1 MAQQAGQLSPDGRW
15 LWNGAE
21 WIPHTPVAVAPVAAT
36 WARPYESARFR
47 ATVVTVLL
55 LANVAALLIG
65 IFFDA
70 VLFASGADT
79 TALSDSQSVAIGLL
93 ALTYLVTFYG
103 TFIPSIVLFCM
114 WLHRVVRNMPALGSW
129 DARWS
134 PAGAVGR
141 CFIPFLNLAHPM
153 SGTLEAWRSS
163 DPTQRW
169 ANVES
174 RKRMSPPA
182 LIVGWWAAW
191 LIGGLLSRVSFQLG
205 RSNDPAQVATSALV
219 DLVSAVLLIAA
230 AVLAVLVVRDVTAR
244 QDHKNALITAGQ
256 FPSPPA
262 VVPAG
267 EGTGVG
273 RA

>member
-1 MAQQAGQLSPDGRW
+1 VAQQAGQLSPDGKW
-15 LWNGAE
+15 LWNSAE
-21 WIPHTPVAVAPVAAT
+21 WIPHTPLAVAPVAAT

-47 ATVVTVLL
+47 ATFVTVLL
-55 LANVAALLIG
+55 LANVAALVIG
-65 IFFDA
+65 IFLDA
-70 VLFASGADT
+70 LLFARGADT
-79 TALSDSQSVAIGLL
+79 ATFSDTQSVAIGLL
-93 ALTYLVTFYG
+93 ALTYLITFYG
-103 TFIPSIVLFCM
+103 TFIPCIALFCM

-169 ANVES
+169 ANVVS
-174 RKRMSPPA
+174 RKRKSPPA

-205 RSNDPAQVATSALV
+205 RSNNPGQVATSSLV
-219 DLVSAVLLIAA
+219 DLASAVLLIAA
-230 AVLAVLVVRDVTAR
+230 AVLAVLVVSDVTAR
-244 QDHKNALITAGQ
+244 QDRKNALITAGHL
-256 FPSPPA
+256 A
-262 VVPAG
+262 
-267 EGTGVG
+267 
-273 RA
+273 

>member
-1 MAQQAGQLSPDGRW
+1 VAQQAGQLSPDGRW

-21 WIPHTPVAVAPVAAT
+21 WIPHTPVAVAPVVVT
-36 WARPYESARFR
+36 WARSYDSARFR

-65 IFFDA
+65 IFFDS

-169 ANVES
+169 ANVVS

-262 VVPAG
+262 A